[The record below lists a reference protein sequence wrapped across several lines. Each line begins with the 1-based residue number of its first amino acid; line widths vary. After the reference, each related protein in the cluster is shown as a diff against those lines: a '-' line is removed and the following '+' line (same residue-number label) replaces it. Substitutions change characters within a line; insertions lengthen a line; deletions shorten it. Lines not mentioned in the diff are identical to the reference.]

1 MQQYMLQII
10 EHLGKKG
17 YKKLNPDSNNVYG
30 RAEGDAIYVIVLGNS
45 RNLKAD
51 NLIKFNS
58 QIRNDLEETGKRVMI
73 LNLLLTK
80 DGIFDD
86 DLSTIIKKMDNV
98 WLFSEDYGKL
108 YIFENQPADF
118 DGLQRILEKEIYAEK
133 DHWRIRL
140 KEIFGVVTPILV
152 LLNILVFIAYVY
164 TRDAYGYSF
173 LEEILTDNLRYV
185 LVEKQYYRL
194 LTSMF
199 FHFSLTHLLSNM
211 VVLIALGARVEY
223 LLGKVKYICVYLFCG
238 IVASVCSIVSCY
250 MGNFYEY
257 AGGASGAICG
267 LMGILIVFAFF
278 GKGKISDI
286 SLKDLIF
293 LSVITILNGYVSEG
307 IDNAAH
313 IGGLIAGLFTG
324 LLCAYIC
331 SKKQNSGI

>member
-1 MQQYMLQII
+1 M
-10 EHLGKKG
+10 K
-17 YKKLNPDSNNVYG
+17 
-30 RAEGDAIYVIVLGNS
+30 
-45 RNLKAD
+45 
-51 NLIKFNS
+51 
-58 QIRNDLEETGKRVMI
+58 
-73 LNLLLTK
+73 
-80 DGIFDD
+80 
-86 DLSTIIKKMDNV
+86 
-98 WLFSEDYGKL
+98 
-108 YIFENQPADF
+108 
-118 DGLQRILEKEIYAEK
+118 
-133 DHWRIRL
+133 
-140 KEIFGVVTPILV
+140 
-152 LLNILVFIAYVY
+152 
-164 TRDAYGYSF
+164 
-173 LEEILTDNLRYV
+173 
-185 LVEKQYYRL
+185 
-194 LTSMF
+194 
-199 FHFSLTHLLSNM
+199 
-211 VVLIALGARVEY
+211 Y

-331 SKKQNSGI
+331 SKKQNSGT

>member
-1 MQQYMLQII
+1 MYIPGMLT
-10 EHLGKKG
+10 
-17 YKKLNPDSNNVYG
+17 D
-30 RAEGDAIYVIVLGNS
+30 
-45 RNLKAD
+45 
-51 NLIKFNS
+51 
-58 QIRNDLEETGKRVMI
+58 I
-73 LNLLLTK
+73 L
-80 DGIFDD
+80 F
-86 DLSTIIKKMDNV
+86 
-98 WLFSEDYGKL
+98 
-108 YIFENQPADF
+108 
-118 DGLQRILEKEIYAEK
+118 
-133 DHWRIRL
+133 
-140 KEIFGVVTPILV
+140 
-152 LLNILVFIAYVY
+152 
-164 TRDAYGYSF
+164 
-173 LEEILTDNLRYV
+173 LTDNLRYV

-331 SKKQNSGI
+331 SKKQNSGT